1 MPSLPSSARPLPSP
15 RGTLV
20 RDALALGARRDGWR
34 LPGPLALLLGF
45 VLLAAVSFGM
55 LWLGDRINAQ
65 GMAVTRFMARAQAP
79 VSAQLAY
86 PAQARDAITVV
97 LYDQAFLQDLGT
109 AWPISYQEHADWL
122 GRLVDLPGA
131 PPKALMID
139 ITFGQERPDASWA
152 ALRDQ
157 LCAIRRERGIPVFLA
172 ALPDAASGGLAIRP
186 ELMPASRGPE
196 RCYTLVG
203 VDYVPDPLDAVA
215 WSYQLLRHFDGNA
228 WMEGPPSHPAGPPA
242 YRSAALA
249 IAEDVAG
256 IARDAHPQPM
266 ALVWGHNSAP
276 LPGPAAP
283 GPRHCTPGE
292 RRWSSLVPGMLR
304 QLWEDAP
311 ADPLCPYHRTLR
323 FSEVAELDEAALAA
337 QVAGRYLFVGAQVPG
352 HNDFAQS
359 PVHGRIAGVHMHA
372 MALDNFL
379 TYGNDYKQS
388 AEWSL
393 PPPRGLLLPGL
404 SAVAAVF
411 LVHLGWNLARARLRR
426 RWRGS
431 ARWQRRWSALAL
443 SLEAPSSLR
452 QRLAWCALAALGWIC
467 AITLKA
473 VAAMALISVLQHFSR
488 IGMLPVVELVGMTL
502 VAEGLGYLA
511 HLRWLLLGPE
521 TPDASSQ
528 ASPQTTGDRA

>member
-1 MPSLPSSARPLPSP
+1 M
-15 RGTLV
+15 V
-20 RDALALGARRDGWR
+20 RDALQLGATRDGWR
-34 LPGPLALLLGF
+34 LPGPVALLLGF

-86 PAQARDAITVV
+86 PSQARDAITVV
-97 LYDQAFLQDLGT
+97 LYDQPFLKSLGT

-131 PPKALMID
+131 RPKALMLD
-139 ITFGQERPDASWA
+139 ITFGQERPDASWS
-152 ALRDQ
+152 ALREQ
-157 LCAIRRERGIPVFLA
+157 LCTIARGRGIPVFLA
-172 ALPDAASGGLAIRP
+172 ALPDAATGQLAIRP
-186 ELMPASRGPE
+186 ELMDASRGPE

-203 VDYVPDPLDAVA
+203 VDYVPDPLDAIA
-215 WSYQLLRHFDGNA
+215 WSYQLQRHFDGNA
-228 WMEGPPSHPAGPPA
+228 WIEGPSPDPQAHPA

-249 IAEDVAG
+249 MAEDVAG

-276 LPGPAAP
+276 AVSPQ
-283 GPRHCTPGE
+283 PRHCVPGE

-304 QLWEDAP
+304 QLWEDEP
-311 ADPLCPYHRTLR
+311 AGPLCPYHRTLT
-323 FSEVAELDEAALAA
+323 FSDVSELDEAVLA
-337 QVAGRYLFVGAQVPG
+337 QQIAGKYLLVGAQVAG

-359 PVHGRIAGVHMHA
+359 PVHGRLPGVHMHA

-404 SAVAAVF
+404 SAIAAVF
-411 LVHLGWNLARARLRR
+411 LVHLGWNLARVRLRR
-426 RWRGS
+426 RWQGAS
-431 ARWQRRWSALAL
+431 RWQQRWSALHAAL
-443 SLEAPSSLR
+443 QTPSTLR
-452 QRLAWCALAALGWIC
+452 WRLAWCALAALGWLG

-473 VAAMALISVLQHFSR
+473 IAAMALISVLQHFSR

-521 TPDASSQ
+521 QPAAPLSS
-528 ASPQTTGDRA
+528 TGDRE